1 MNKDELK
8 KIPAKSIAELR
19 QLIQTIQKEMVDLRM
34 QKALNKNKNVREYKL
49 KRQLLARV
57 KTILSEKKLIDENPK
72 P

>member
-57 KTILSEKKLIDENPK
+57 KTILKEKELIVSS
-72 P
+72 

>member
-8 KIPAKSIAELR
+8 KTPAKSIAELR